1 MKKEIEIENLG
12 YIHTSGN
19 GHVYTD
25 WFHIFSKN
33 ALFNYDTAKAM
44 NENFSKNIDFEYIA
58 KADNWVG
65 ADWVDCNW
73 KRAESVNFK
82 NHEIASEPYDIDT
95 RGPVINIIKL
105 RIPNFAAGIACPY
118 SMIFSAGDD
127 GMSIDDWFTSST
139 LNNFIDFK
147 PREETNA
154 LGAKSESTIEIKD
167 NMICFAFFDPMISDN
182 DLCSGIGLGFWE
194 LKDFFKIKNDENIK
208 KFNIFISEKYRNLEP
223 KKDGTGRVAIRRFC
237 YKVPNGKFKIYDM
250 WTNKSFLN
258 SKMYNLLSDDLKNW
272 CTIKKYGERISLG
285 AFIRLK

>member
-1 MKKEIEIENLG
+1 MKKEISIKDLG
-12 YIHTSGN
+12 HIVTHGGTRTYDDG
-19 GHVYTD
+19 
-25 WFHIFSKN
+25 FHIFSKN

-44 NENFSKNIDFEYIA
+44 NEYGWDGSFGSFFKKN
-58 KADNWVG
+58 
-65 ADWVDCNW
+65 
-73 KRAESVNFK
+73 
-82 NHEIASEPYDIDT
+82 EIVSQHYNGDT
-95 RGPVINIIKL
+95 RGGVINIKKL
-105 RIPNFAAGIACPY
+105 KIPNFAEGIACPY

-223 KKDGTGRVAIRRFC
+223 KKDGTGRVSIRRFC

-258 SKMYNLLSDDLKNW
+258 SKMYNLLSDDLK
-272 CTIKKYGERISLG
+272 YGERISLG

>member
-19 GHVYTD
+19 GHIYTD

-65 ADWVDCNW
+65 ADWVDWNW

-95 RGPVINIIKL
+95 RGGVINIIEL

-167 NMICFAFFDPMISDN
+167 NMVCFAFFDPTIN
-182 DLCSGIGLGFWE
+182 ENNKLSGIGLGYSE
-194 LKDFFKIKNDENIK
+194 LKVFFKIKNVENMK
-208 KFNIFISEKYRNLEP
+208 KFNIFVSENYNNLKPE
-223 KKDGTGRVAIRRFC
+223 KDALGDDIIRRC
-237 YKVPNGKFKIYDM
+237 CVKIPNGKFKIYDM
-250 WTNKSFLN
+250 MTNESFLN
-258 SKMYNLLSDDLKNW
+258 SKMYNLLSDDLKDSF
-272 CTIKKYGERISLG
+272 TMISLG
-285 AFIRLK
+285 TFIRLK